1 MNPER
6 TKAVAVVT
14 GAGRGIG
21 RAAAL
26 GLAARGF
33 DLVLVDL
40 VATEEMAVT
49 RARAQAL
56 GAHTR
61 LVEADISVLPQHAAI
76 VDAACERTGAID
88 VLVNNAGISV
98 AKRGDVLEVTPES
111 FDQLLAVNL
120 RGTFF
125 LTQRVARRMI
135 EAPAPPHPRSIVT
148 VTSANAVIASP
159 DRAEYC
165 FSKTALSMLVKVFAL
180 RLAEAGV
187 ACYEVRP
194 GIIRTDMTRV
204 AAEKYDRLIS
214 AGLTPIPRWG
224 EPEDVGRAIACLAA
238 GDLPFMTGDA
248 IHIDG
253 GLHIQKL

>member
-1 MNPER
+1 
-6 TKAVAVVT
+6 
-14 GAGRGIG
+14 
-21 RAAAL
+21 
-26 GLAARGF
+26 
-33 DLVLVDL
+33 
-40 VATEEMAVT
+40 
-49 RARAQAL
+49 
-56 GAHTR
+56 
-61 LVEADISVLPQHAAI
+61 
-76 VDAACERTGAID
+76 
-88 VLVNNAGISV
+88 
-98 AKRGDVLEVTPES
+98 
-111 FDQLLAVNL
+111 
-120 RGTFF
+120 
-125 LTQRVARRMI
+125 
-135 EAPAPPHPRSIVT
+135 HPRSIVT

>member
-1 MNPER
+1 LNPER